1 MSQENRKKLSNDEFK
16 QVIALFAWLRNIRDL
31 RDTRVDTIEPL
42 NELNFCVDDVQENLE
57 KNL

>member
-1 MSQENRKKLSNDEFK
+1 MSQNNHKTLSSDEFK

-31 RDTRVDTIEPL
+31 GDTRVDTIEPL
-42 NELNFCVDDVQENLE
+42 NELNFCVDEVQENLE